1 MPPALAMVH
10 DRTAAQEWLRAA
22 RRGGREIFADNVPW
36 LVYELP
42 PAPFD
47 RRSTPSLVFETEH
60 MVRRIRAYPDDWRT
74 LTDDDLFALS
84 WTR

>member
-10 DRTAAQEWLRAA
+10 DRMAAQE
-22 RRGGREIFADNVPW
+22 W

-47 RRSTPSLVFETEH
+47 RRSTPSLVFETEDT
-60 MVRRIRAYPDDWRT
+60 VRRIRAYPDDWRT